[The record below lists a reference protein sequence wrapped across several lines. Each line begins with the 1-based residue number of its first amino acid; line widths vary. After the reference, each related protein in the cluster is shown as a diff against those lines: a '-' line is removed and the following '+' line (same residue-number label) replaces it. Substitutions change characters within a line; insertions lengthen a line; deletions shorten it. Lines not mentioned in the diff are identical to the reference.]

1 MYELLYCSSASQ
13 DLTSDD
19 ITEILNTSQKHNSE
33 REITGCLLYFD
44 KQFIQ
49 IIEGEKKPVRQLYAN
64 IEKDIRHENV
74 ILLKENEKEERFFNH
89 WSMAFKELSLGDMEN
104 IDEVLTVN
112 NFIIYHAL
120 DYKMT
125 KAMKLFCTL
134 AKDPFRRLTESYQ
147 EV

>member
-13 DLTSDD
+13 DLTLDD
-19 ITEILNTSQKHNSE
+19 ITEILNTSRKLNSE

-112 NFIIYHAL
+112 NFITYHAL
-120 DYKMT
+120 NYRMT
-125 KAMKLFCTL
+125 TAMKLFCTL